1 MNATYEGT
9 TEQAKEV
16 LHHHAVLRRG
26 LEERAGALGA
36 AVEHGTA
43 SEEPLTA
50 LQEYLAGEILP
61 HTEWEE
67 RTLYRAAVS
76 QARGSQLVGTLTT
89 EHRELS
95 GLVGRLQ
102 SPTDGTTAAVTAESI
117 ATLFADHVAKE
128 NDLLPPALI
137 DSGVDLA
144 ALLAGTDSA
153 PTREHP

>member
-89 EHRELS
+89 EHRG
-95 GLVGRLQ
+95 GLYLRHRAMRRQVL
-102 SPTDGTTAAVTAESI
+102 E
-117 ATLFADHVAKE
+117 H
-128 NDLLPPALI
+128 LP
-137 DSGVDLA
+137 
-144 ALLAGTDSA
+144 DSA
-153 PTREHP
+153 CLKLVEPVAPLDHLG